1 MPRAWR
7 VNDVSSQY
15 SIGETA
21 VTRYADI
28 PKPVRSGIV
37 VVNPDTGT
45 PQRII
50 VLQFNP
56 DTLERSIGPQS
67 AGDSGDGGSG
77 GKGSGDRNEA
87 LRLKGPA
94 EETWKFTA
102 EIDAT
107 DQLEIATPDGIHPQL
122 ATLEM
127 LVQPTT
133 AQLRA
138 ASRLAQNGTI
148 EISPIEMPLTLFT
161 WGSKRVM
168 PVRLTEL
175 SVNESAFDVNLNPIR
190 ASLSIGMKILT
201 VSDLPA
207 GHRGADL
214 YMAHLAQKERL
225 AAAARSGGLGELGLG
240 GILSGRG

>member
-1 MPRAWR
+1 M
-7 VNDVSSQY
+7 
-15 SIGETA
+15 
-21 VTRYADI
+21 TRYADI
-28 PKPVRSGIV
+28 PKPIRSGIV
-37 VVNPDTGT
+37 IVDPERGT

-56 DTLERSIGPQS
+56 DTLERSISPQ
-67 AGDSGDGGSG
+67 AAGGSG
-77 GKGSGDRNEA
+77 DAGGGGSGGDRNEA

-94 EETWKFTA
+94 QETWKFTA

-107 DQLEIATPDGIHPQL
+107 DQLELAAPDGIHPQL

-133 AQLRA
+133 AQLREA
-138 ASRLAQNGTI
+138 TRLSKKGAI

-190 ASLSIGMKILT
+190 ASLSIGMKVLT

-207 GHRGADL
+207 GHRGAEL
-214 YMAHLAQKERL
+214 YLAHLAQKERL
-225 AAAARSGGLGELGLG
+225 AGTARAGTLGALGLTG
-240 GILSGRG
+240 ADIGTGRV

>member
-1 MPRAWR
+1 MA
-7 VNDVSSQY
+7 
-15 SIGETA
+15 
-21 VTRYADI
+21 RYADI
-28 PKPVRSGIV
+28 PKPIRSGIV

-56 DTLERSIGPQS
+56 DTLERSVAPQS
-67 AGDSGDGGSG
+67 AGGSGDAGGGGSG
-77 GKGSGDRNEA
+77 EGDRNEA

-94 EETWKFTA
+94 QETWKFTA

-107 DQLEIATPDGIHPQL
+107 DQFEIAAPDGIHPQL

-133 AQLRA
+133 TQLRDA
-138 ASRLAQNGTI
+138 MRLSQKGSI

-168 PVRLTEL
+168 PVRLAEL
-175 SVNESAFDVNLNPIR
+175 SINESAFDVNLNPIR

-225 AAAARSGGLGELGLG
+225 AAAARGGSLGSLGLS
-240 GILSGRG
+240 GIGAGAAGIPSGRG

>member
-1 MPRAWR
+1 
-7 VNDVSSQY
+7 
-15 SIGETA
+15 

-28 PKPVRSGIV
+28 LKPIRSGIV
-37 VVNPDTGT
+37 VDPEGGT

-50 VLQFNP
+50 ALQFNP
-56 DTLERSIGPQS
+56 DTLERSLAPQ
-67 AGDSGDGGSG
+67 AAGGGGDSGGGGSG
-77 GKGSGDRNEA
+77 GDRNEA

-94 EETWKFTA
+94 EESWKFTA

-107 DQLEIATPDGIHPQL
+107 DQFEVAAPDGIHPQL

-127 LVQPTT
+127 LVHPTS
-133 AQLRA
+133 AQLRE
-138 ASRLAQNGTI
+138 ASRLTKKGTI

-175 SVNESAFDVNLNPIR
+175 SINESAFDVNLNPIR
-190 ASLSIGMKILT
+190 ASLGIGMKVLS

-214 YMAHLAQKERL
+214 YLAHLAQKERL
-225 AAAARSGGLGELGLG
+225 ARAASGGRLAELGLG
-240 GILSGRG
+240 RGL

>member
-1 MPRAWR
+1 M
-7 VNDVSSQY
+7 
-15 SIGETA
+15 
-21 VTRYADI
+21 TRYADI
-28 PKPVRSGIV
+28 PKPIRSGIV
-37 VVNPDTGT
+37 IVDPERGT

-56 DTLERSIGPQS
+56 DTLERSVAPQAAGGS
-67 AGDSGDGGSG
+67 GDSGGGGS
-77 GKGSGDRNEA
+77 GSGDRNEA

-94 EETWKFTA
+94 QETWKFTA

-107 DQLEIATPDGIHPQL
+107 DQLEVAAPDGIHPQL
-122 ATLEM
+122 AVLEM

-138 ASRLAQNGTI
+138 ASRLAKNGTI
-148 EISPIEMPLTLFT
+148 EISPIETPLTLFT

-190 ASLSIGMKILT
+190 ASLSIGLKVLT

-207 GHRGADL
+207 GHRGAEL
-214 YMAHLAQKERL
+214 YLAHLAQKERL
-225 AAAARSGGLGELGLG
+225 AARVATGHLGVLGLSGGLGG
-240 GILSGRG
+240 GIETGR

>member
-1 MPRAWR
+1 M
-7 VNDVSSQY
+7 
-15 SIGETA
+15 
-21 VTRYADI
+21 TRYADI
-28 PKPVRSGIV
+28 PKPIRSGLVIV
-37 VVNPDTGT
+37 DPERGT

-56 DTLERSIGPQS
+56 DTLERSVAPQ
-67 AGDSGDGGSG
+67 AAGGEGGGGGGDSG
-77 GKGSGDRNEA
+77 GDRNEA

-94 EETWKFTA
+94 QESWKFTA

-107 DQLEIATPDGIHPQL
+107 DQLDVAAPDGIHPQL
-122 ATLEM
+122 AVLEM

-138 ASRLAQNGTI
+138 ASTLSKKGTI

-207 GHRGADL
+207 GHRGAEL
-214 YMAHLAQKERL
+214 YLAHLAQKEQL
-225 AAAARSGGLGELGLG
+225 ARRARAGSLAQLGLG
-240 GILSGRG
+240 GGI

>member
-1 MPRAWR
+1 M
-7 VNDVSSQY
+7 
-15 SIGETA
+15 
-21 VTRYADI
+21 TRYADI
-28 PKPVRSGIV
+28 PKPIRSGIV
-37 VVNPDTGT
+37 VVDPERGT

-56 DTLERSIGPQS
+56 DTLERSLSPQ
-67 AGDSGDGGSG
+67 AAGGSG
-77 GKGSGDRNEA
+77 DAGGGGSGSGDRNEA

-94 EETWKFTA
+94 HETWKFTA

-107 DQLEIATPDGIHPQL
+107 DQFEVAAPDGIHPEL

-127 LVQPTT
+127 LVHPTT
-133 AQLRA
+133 AQLRE
-138 ASRLAQNGTI
+138 ASRLTKKGTI

-161 WGSKRVM
+161 WGVKRVM

-175 SVNESAFDVNLNPIR
+175 SINESAFDVNLNPIR
-190 ASLSIGMKILT
+190 ASLSIGMKVLS

-214 YMAHLAQKERL
+214 YMAHLAQKEQL
-225 AAAARSGGLGELGLG
+225 ARATRSGGLAALGLAG
-240 GILSGRG
+240 RNGISGITGRA

>member
-1 MPRAWR
+1 M
-7 VNDVSSQY
+7 
-15 SIGETA
+15 
-21 VTRYADI
+21 TRYADI
-28 PKPVRSGIV
+28 PKPIRSGLV

-45 PQRII
+45 PQRVI

-56 DTLERSIGPQS
+56 DTLERTVAPQS

-77 GKGSGDRNEA
+77 GTGSGDRNEA

-94 EETWKFTA
+94 QESWKFTA

-107 DQLEIATPDGIHPQL
+107 DQFEIAAPDGIHPQL

-133 AQLRA
+133 EQLRA
-138 ASRLAQNGTI
+138 ASRLSLKGTI

-190 ASLSIGMKILT
+190 ASLGIGMKILT

-225 AAAARSGGLGELGLG
+225 AAAARGGSLGALGLG
-240 GILSGRG
+240 GGALSGRG

>member
-1 MPRAWR
+1 M
-7 VNDVSSQY
+7 
-15 SIGETA
+15 
-21 VTRYADI
+21 TRYADI
-28 PKPVRSGIV
+28 PKPIRSGIV
-37 VVNPDTGT
+37 VVDPELGV

-56 DTLERSIGPQS
+56 DTLERQVAPQ
-67 AGDSGDGGSG
+67 AAGGEGDSGGGGGGSG
-77 GKGSGDRNEA
+77 GDRNEA

-94 EETWKFTA
+94 QETWKFTA

-107 DQLEIATPDGIHPQL
+107 DQLDVAAPEGIHPEL
-122 ATLEM
+122 AVLEM

-133 AQLRA
+133 AQLLA
-138 ASRLAQNGTI
+138 ASKLTKKGTI
-148 EISPIEMPLTLFT
+148 EISPIETPLTLFT

-190 ASLSIGMKILT
+190 ASLSIGLKVLT

-207 GHRGADL
+207 GHPGAAL
-214 YMAHLAQKERL
+214 YLAHLAQKEQL
-225 AAAARSGGLGELGLG
+225 ARRARGGTFAQLGLG
-240 GILSGRG
+240 RGV

>member
-1 MPRAWR
+1 M
-7 VNDVSSQY
+7 
-15 SIGETA
+15 
-21 VTRYADI
+21 TRYADI
-28 PKPVRSGIV
+28 PKPIRSGIV
-37 VVNPDTGT
+37 VVDPDLNI

-56 DTLERSIGPQS
+56 DTLERQVAPQ
-67 AGDSGDGGSG
+67 AAGGEGDSGGGGGGSG
-77 GKGSGDRNEA
+77 GDRNEA

-94 EETWKFTA
+94 QETWKFTA

-107 DQLEIATPDGIHPQL
+107 DQLDVAAPEGIHPEL
-122 ATLEM
+122 AVLEM

-133 AQLRA
+133 AQLLA
-138 ASRLAQNGTI
+138 ASKLTKKGTL

-190 ASLSIGMKILT
+190 ASLSIGMKVLT

-207 GHRGADL
+207 GHPGAAL
-214 YMAHLAQKERL
+214 YLAHLAQKEQL
-225 AAAARSGGLGELGLG
+225 ARRARGGTLTQLGLG
-240 GILSGRG
+240 RGI

>member
-1 MPRAWR
+1 M
-7 VNDVSSQY
+7 
-15 SIGETA
+15 
-21 VTRYADI
+21 TRYADI
-28 PKPVRSGIV
+28 PKPIRSGIV
-37 VVNPDTGT
+37 VVDPERGT

-56 DTLERSIGPQS
+56 DTLERSLAPQAAGG
-67 AGDSGDGGSG
+67 AGDAGGGGGGGSG
-77 GKGSGDRNEA
+77 GDRNEA

-107 DQLEIATPDGIHPQL
+107 DQFEVAAPDGIHPEL

-127 LVQPTT
+127 LVHPTT
-133 AQLRA
+133 AQLLE
-138 ASRLAQNGTI
+138 ASRLTKKGTI

-190 ASLSIGMKILT
+190 ASLSIGMKVLS

-225 AAAARSGGLGELGLG
+225 ARAARSGGLAALGLAG
-240 GILSGRG
+240 RDAGLGRG

>member
-1 MPRAWR
+1 M
-7 VNDVSSQY
+7 
-15 SIGETA
+15 
-21 VTRYADI
+21 TRYADI
-28 PKPVRSGIV
+28 PKPIRSGIV
-37 VVNPDTGT
+37 VIDPDRGT

-56 DTLERSIGPQS
+56 DTLERSLSPQS
-67 AGDSGDGGSG
+67 AGGSGDSGGGGS
-77 GKGSGDRNEA
+77 GSGDRNEA

-94 EETWKFTA
+94 QETWKFTA

-107 DQLEIATPDGIHPQL
+107 DQFEVAAPDGIHPQL

-133 AQLRA
+133 RQLRDA
-138 ASRLAQNGTI
+138 TRLSQKGAI

-168 PVRLTEL
+168 PVRITEL
-175 SVNESAFDVNLNPIR
+175 SINESAFDVDLNPIR
-190 ASLSIGMKILT
+190 ASLSLGLKVLT

-207 GHRGADL
+207 GHRGADFYL
-214 YMAHLAQKERL
+214 AHLAQKERL
-225 AAAARSGGLGELGLG
+225 AAAARRGSLGGLGLTG
-240 GILSGRG
+240 GAGMSAGMDAGTGVTLSGRG

>member
-1 MPRAWR
+1 M
-7 VNDVSSQY
+7 
-15 SIGETA
+15 
-21 VTRYADI
+21 TRYADI
-28 PKPVRSGIV
+28 PKPIRSGIV
-37 VVNPDTGT
+37 VVDSDLGI

-56 DTLERSIGPQS
+56 DTLERQVAPQ
-67 AGDSGDGGSG
+67 AAGGEGDSGGGGGGSG
-77 GKGSGDRNEA
+77 GDRNEA

-94 EETWKFTA
+94 QETWKFTA

-107 DQLEIATPDGIHPQL
+107 DQLDVAAPDGIHPEL
-122 ATLEM
+122 AVLEM

-133 AQLRA
+133 AQLLA
-138 ASRLAQNGTI
+138 ASKLTKQGTI
-148 EISPIEMPLTLFT
+148 EISPIETPLTLFT

-190 ASLSIGMKILT
+190 ASLSIGLKVLT

-207 GHRGADL
+207 GHPGAAL
-214 YMAHLAQKERL
+214 YLAHLAQKEQL
-225 AAAARSGGLGELGLG
+225 ARRARGGTFAQLGLG
-240 GILSGRG
+240 RGI

>member
-1 MPRAWR
+1 M
-7 VNDVSSQY
+7 
-15 SIGETA
+15 
-21 VTRYADI
+21 TRYADI
-28 PKPVRSGIV
+28 PKPIRSGLVIV
-37 VVNPDTGT
+37 DPERGT

-56 DTLERSIGPQS
+56 DTLERSVAPQ
-67 AGDSGDGGSG
+67 AAGGEGGGGGGDSG
-77 GKGSGDRNEA
+77 GDRNEA

-94 EETWKFTA
+94 QESWKFTA

-107 DQLEIATPDGIHPQL
+107 DQLDVAAPDGIHPQL
-122 ATLEM
+122 AVLEM

-138 ASRLAQNGTI
+138 ASKLSKKGTI

-207 GHRGADL
+207 GHRGAEL
-214 YMAHLAQKERL
+214 YLAHLAQKEQL
-225 AAAARSGGLGELGLG
+225 ARRARAGSLAQLGLG
-240 GILSGRG
+240 GGI

>member
-1 MPRAWR
+1 MSYR
-7 VNDVSSQY
+7 N
-15 SIGETA
+15 
-21 VTRYADI
+21 I
-28 PKPVRSGIV
+28 PKPIRSGIV
-37 VVNPDTGT
+37 VVDPGTGA
-45 PQRII
+45 PQRVV

-56 DTLERSIGPQS
+56 DTLERSLAPQS
-67 AGDSGDGGSG
+67 AGDNSDSGGGGSG
-77 GKGSGDRNEA
+77 GGDRNEA

-94 EETWKFTA
+94 QETWKFTA

-107 DQLEIATPDGIHPQL
+107 DQFEVAAPDGIHPQL

-133 AQLRA
+133 EQLRA
-138 ASRLAQNGTI
+138 ASRLSQKGTI

-190 ASLSIGMKILT
+190 ASLGIGMKILT

-225 AAAARSGGLGELGLG
+225 AAAARGAGLGALGLSG
-240 GILSGRG
+240 TFSGRG

>member
-1 MPRAWR
+1 M
-7 VNDVSSQY
+7 
-15 SIGETA
+15 
-21 VTRYADI
+21 TRYADI
-28 PKPVRSGIV
+28 PKPIRSGIV
-37 VVNPDTGT
+37 VVDPELGI
-45 PQRII
+45 PQRVI

-56 DTLERSIGPQS
+56 DTLERQVAPQ
-67 AGDSGDGGSG
+67 AAGGEGDSGGGGGGSG
-77 GKGSGDRNEA
+77 GDRNEA

-107 DQLEIATPDGIHPQL
+107 DQLDVAAPEGIHPEL
-122 ATLEM
+122 AVLEM

-133 AQLRA
+133 AQLLA
-138 ASRLAQNGTI
+138 ASKLTKKGTI

-190 ASLSIGMKILT
+190 ASLSIGLKVLT

-207 GHRGADL
+207 GHPGAAL
-214 YMAHLAQKERL
+214 YLAHLAQKEQL
-225 AAAARSGGLGELGLG
+225 ARRARGGTLAQLGM
-240 GILSGRG
+240 GRGI

>member
-1 MPRAWR
+1 M
-7 VNDVSSQY
+7 
-15 SIGETA
+15 
-21 VTRYADI
+21 TRYADI
-28 PKPVRSGIV
+28 PKPIRSGIV
-37 VVNPDTGT
+37 VVDPERGT

-56 DTLERSIGPQS
+56 DTLERSLAPQ
-67 AGDSGDGGSG
+67 AAGGGGDSGGAEWR
-77 GKGSGDRNEA
+77 DRNEA

-94 EETWKFTA
+94 QETWKFTA

-107 DQLEIATPDGIHPQL
+107 DQFDVAAPDGIHPEL

-127 LVQPTT
+127 LVHPTS
-133 AQLRA
+133 AQLRE
-138 ASRLAQNGTI
+138 ASRLTKKGTI

-175 SVNESAFDVNLNPIR
+175 SINESAFDVNLNPIR
-190 ASLSIGMKILT
+190 ASLGIGMKVLS

-214 YMAHLAQKERL
+214 YLAHLAQKERL
-225 AAAARSGGLGELGLG
+225 ARTARGGRLAELGLG
-240 GILSGRG
+240 RGL

>member
-1 MPRAWR
+1 M
-7 VNDVSSQY
+7 
-15 SIGETA
+15 
-21 VTRYADI
+21 TRYPDI
-28 PKPVRSGIV
+28 PKPIRSGIV
-37 VVNPDTGT
+37 LVDPERGT

-56 DTLERSIGPQS
+56 DTLERSLAPQS
-67 AGDSGDGGSG
+67 AGGSGDSGGGGSG
-77 GKGSGDRNEA
+77 GGDRNEA

-94 EETWKFTA
+94 QETWKFTA

-107 DQLEIATPDGIHPQL
+107 DQFEVAAPDGIHPQL

-133 AQLRA
+133 AQLREA
-138 ASRLAQNGTI
+138 TRLSRKGTI
-148 EISPIEMPLTLFT
+148 EITPIEMPLTLFT

-175 SVNESAFDVNLNPIR
+175 SITESAFDVHLNPIR
-190 ASLSIGMKILT
+190 ASLAVGMKVLT

-207 GHRGADL
+207 GHRGAEL
-214 YMAHLAQKERL
+214 YLAHLAQKERL
-225 AAAARSGGLGELGLG
+225 ARSARAGSLGALGLTG
-240 GILSGRG
+240 ADIGMGRA

>member
-1 MPRAWR
+1 M
-7 VNDVSSQY
+7 
-15 SIGETA
+15 
-21 VTRYADI
+21 TRYADI
-28 PKPVRSGIV
+28 PKPIRSGIV

-56 DTLERSIGPQS
+56 DTLERSVSPQS
-67 AGDSGDGGSG
+67 AGDSGDASG
-77 GKGSGDRNEA
+77 GGTGSGDRNEA

-94 EETWKFTA
+94 QETWKFTA

-107 DQLEIATPDGIHPQL
+107 DQLDIAAPDGIHPQL

-133 AQLRA
+133 AKLREA
-138 ASRLAQNGTI
+138 MRLSQKGAI

-175 SVNESAFDVNLNPIR
+175 SINESAFDVNLNPIR

-225 AAAARSGGLGELGLG
+225 AGAARGAGLGALGLSG
-240 GILSGRG
+240 TNAVIGRG

>member
-1 MPRAWR
+1 M
-7 VNDVSSQY
+7 
-15 SIGETA
+15 
-21 VTRYADI
+21 TRYANI
-28 PKPVRSGIV
+28 PKPIRSGIV
-37 VVNPDTGT
+37 LIDPERGT

-56 DTLERSIGPQS
+56 DTLERSLSPQT
-67 AGDSGDGGSG
+67 AGAGGDSGGGGSG
-77 GKGSGDRNEA
+77 NGDRNEA

-94 EETWKFTA
+94 QETWKFTA

-107 DQLEIATPDGIHPQL
+107 DQLEIAAPDGIHPQL

-133 AQLRA
+133 AQLRE
-138 ASRLAQNGTI
+138 ASRLSKKGTI

-175 SVNESAFDVNLNPIR
+175 SINESAFDVNLNPIR
-190 ASLSIGMKILT
+190 ASLSIGLKVLS

-207 GHRGADL
+207 GHLGADL

-225 AAAARSGGLGELGLG
+225 AGAARGGSIGALGLNGGLGT
-240 GILSGRG
+240 LSGRG

>member
-1 MPRAWR
+1 M
-7 VNDVSSQY
+7 
-15 SIGETA
+15 
-21 VTRYADI
+21 TRYADI
-28 PKPVRSGIV
+28 PQPVRSGIV
-37 VVNPDTGT
+37 VLDPATGT
-45 PQRII
+45 PQRVV

-56 DTLERSIGPQS
+56 DTLERSVAPQS
-67 AGDSGDGGSG
+67 AGDGGDAGGG
-77 GKGSGDRNEA
+77 GAGSGDRNEA

-94 EETWKFTA
+94 QETWKFTA

-107 DQLEIATPDGIHPQL
+107 DQLEVAAPDGIHPQL
-122 ATLEM
+122 AALEM

-138 ASRLAQNGTI
+138 ASELAKQGAI

-207 GHRGADL
+207 GHKGADL

-225 AAAARSGGLGELGLG
+225 AAAARGGGVGRLGFA
-240 GILSGRG
+240 GIDTVTGRG

>member
-1 MPRAWR
+1 M
-7 VNDVSSQY
+7 
-15 SIGETA
+15 
-21 VTRYADI
+21 TRYADI
-28 PKPVRSGIV
+28 PKPIRSGIV
-37 VVNPDTGT
+37 VVDPELGI

-56 DTLERSIGPQS
+56 DTLERQVAPQ
-67 AGDSGDGGSG
+67 AAGGEGDSGGGGGGSG
-77 GKGSGDRNEA
+77 GDRNEA

-94 EETWKFTA
+94 QETWKFTA

-107 DQLEIATPDGIHPQL
+107 DQLDVAAPEGIHPEL
-122 ATLEM
+122 AVLEM

-133 AQLRA
+133 AQLLA
-138 ASRLAQNGTI
+138 ASKLTKKGTI
-148 EISPIEMPLTLFT
+148 EISPIETPLTLFT

-190 ASLSIGMKILT
+190 ASLSIGLKVLT

-207 GHRGADL
+207 GHPGAAL
-214 YMAHLAQKERL
+214 YLAHLAQKEQL
-225 AAAARSGGLGELGLG
+225 ARRARGGSFAQLGLG
-240 GILSGRG
+240 RGI